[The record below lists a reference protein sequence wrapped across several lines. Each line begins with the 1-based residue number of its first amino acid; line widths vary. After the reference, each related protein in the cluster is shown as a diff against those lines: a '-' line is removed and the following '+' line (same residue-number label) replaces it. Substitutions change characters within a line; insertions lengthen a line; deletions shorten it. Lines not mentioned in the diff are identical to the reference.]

1 MAFSPNLS
9 LLHPP
14 PPVASPGEA
23 RVAWR
28 SSSAAMEAQ
37 RRRPLRPS
45 AAAVQATK
53 ATWRLRWSSGGGW
66 RCGSGRPDLIS
77 WIWSGFDL
85 NLDALDV
92 GGRRSSWGVLH
103 HQEAM
108 AVVVFSFAG
117 GDRPV
122 LWLVWRVSSS
132 SPRRRGMAAGENRP
146 RLRSWRTM
154 MTSVRRYLVEGIISA
169 TCVLLAWASHGE
181 TPDPGLPARTM
192 AACGAGHPAGGIVF
206 GADNG

>member
-1 MAFSPNLS
+1 
-9 LLHPP
+9 
-14 PPVASPGEA
+14 
-23 RVAWR
+23 
-28 SSSAAMEAQ
+28 MEAH

-45 AAAVQATK
+45 AAAVHATE

-66 RCGSGRPDLIS
+66 RRGSGRPDLIS

-103 HQEAM
+103 REEAM

-117 GDRPV
+117 GDRPI

-132 SPRRRGMAAGENRP
+132 SPRRRGMADGENRP
-146 RLRSWRTM
+146 RLWSWRTM
-154 MTSVRRYLVEGIISA
+154 AMYVRLYLVEGIVSA
-169 TCVLLAWASHGE
+169 ACVLLTWAAQGE
-181 TPDPGLPARTM
+181 TPDPGLPDQTM
-192 AACGAGHPAGGIVF
+192 AVCGAVLPAGGIVF